1 MGVLSIIFSKKG
13 IAMKKSLVLA
23 FFLASLSTASFAAD
37 TTTAPATSS
46 SATTTAPAADSNA
59 TTSTTTTST
68 DNTAAAK
75 APKAISVSNLLQQL
89 QKAGYV
95 VHQVDFDKDSGKF
108 KVDATDRYGDK
119 QSLDVDGSGLTADQ
133 RKVPHTLSI
142 AQAAKKV
149 EKNGSYIKSISFD
162 SGNYKATVVD
172 KQGNSTDVTIDAKTG
187 KVSNS

>member
-13 IAMKKSLVLA
+13 IAMKKSLVIA
-23 FFLASLSTASFAAD
+23 FFLASLSTAAFAAD

-59 TTSTTTTST
+59 TTTTTST
-68 DNTAAAK
+68 DAAATAK

-89 QKAGYV
+89 TKAGYV
-95 VHQVDFDKDSGKF
+95 VHEVDFDKDNGKF

-149 EKNGSYIKSISFD
+149 EKNGAYIKSISYD

-172 KQGNSTDVTIDAKTG
+172 KQGNSTDVAIDAKTG

>member
-1 MGVLSIIFSKKG
+1 
-13 IAMKKSLVLA
+13 MKKSLVIA
-23 FFLASLSTASFAAD
+23 FFLASLSTAAFADD
-37 TTTAPATSS
+37 TATAPA
-46 SATTTAPAADSNA
+46 ATTTAPAAAPATDSSA
-59 TTSTTTTST
+59 TTTTTTST
-68 DNTAAAK
+68 DNTAKSSDNTK

-133 RKVPHTLSI
+133 RKVPHTISI

-149 EKNGSYIKSISFD
+149 EKNGSYIKSISYD
-162 SGNYKATVVD
+162 SGNFKATVVD
-172 KQGNSTDVTIDAKTG
+172 KQGNSTDETIDAKTG
-187 KVSNS
+187 KVSKS

>member
-1 MGVLSIIFSKKG
+1 
-13 IAMKKSLVLA
+13 MKKSLVIA
-23 FFLASLSTASFAAD
+23 FFLASLSTAAFAAD

-59 TTSTTTTST
+59 TTTTTST
-68 DNTAAAK
+68 DTTTAK

-89 QKAGYV
+89 TKAGYV
-95 VHQVDFDKDSGKF
+95 VHEVDFDKDNGKF

-149 EKNGSYIKSISFD
+149 EKNGAYIKSISYD

-172 KQGNSTDVTIDAKTG
+172 KQGNSTDVAIDAKTG